1 MSTTQQPGKEGA
13 GESQDGPQ
21 EATASDAENAARDA
35 AEAPQRELR
44 PEDQARVDAF
54 LKRGVNSV
62 ERKPFRPI
70 LLMVM
75 LIVVV
80 AGLSLLSQLI
90 ARIAGVI

>member
-1 MSTTQQPGKEGA
+1 MVEEVVEKATTD
-13 GESQDGPQ
+13 ESGSPEID
-21 EATASDAENAARDA
+21 
-35 AEAPQRELR
+35 RELR
-44 PEDQARVDAF
+44 PEDQERVEGF

-90 ARIAGVI
+90 ARLAGVY

>member
-1 MSTTQQPGKEGA
+1 VDERERVREA
-13 GESQDGPQ
+13 REEDEES
-21 EATASDAENAARDA
+21 
-35 AEAPQRELR
+35 RELR

-70 LLMVM
+70 LLMTM

-90 ARIAGVI
+90 ARVAGVY